1 MADKKRTVSDQEL
14 AQAMDKAWKNSEKD
28 QETVQAAP
36 VEEPNKRMDVFPELL
51 AKKPKVIPQMIPT
64 YGSVLPQGSC
74 QKACKLNVAKI
85 LAMKEAEEKLEQRRR
100 ENREELRKA
109 AETAAIIL
117 MAIAVGVLCIC
128 GAAFLTEFI

>member
-74 QKACKLNVAKI
+74 QKACKVGILGVFLLGVLVAGI
-85 LAMKEAEEKLEQRRR
+85 LAW
-100 ENREELRKA
+100 
-109 AETAAIIL
+109 IL
-117 MAIAVGVLCIC
+117 
-128 GAAFLTEFI
+128 